1 MKQRGV
7 GCAAARDADSAE
19 GRAIYQR
26 AVGHRQPGQSPQ
38 RPQDRHG
45 SGPIQMLTWWSGF
58 QLSRRYEYLFRIEDP
73 EDPDVDQNFFKNN
86 VVINLSKQ
94 PQPSGQ
100 AAAGA
105 RTLLEPWR

>member
-1 MKQRGV
+1 MSITCVTNLCIIKDERASDGRQTGEGRSQRARGEMGACRPHHVKQRGV

-58 QLSRRYEYLFRIEDP
+58 VS
-73 EDPDVDQNFFKNN
+73 V
-86 VVINLSKQ
+86 
-94 PQPSGQ
+94 
-100 AAAGA
+100 
-105 RTLLEPWR
+105 LE